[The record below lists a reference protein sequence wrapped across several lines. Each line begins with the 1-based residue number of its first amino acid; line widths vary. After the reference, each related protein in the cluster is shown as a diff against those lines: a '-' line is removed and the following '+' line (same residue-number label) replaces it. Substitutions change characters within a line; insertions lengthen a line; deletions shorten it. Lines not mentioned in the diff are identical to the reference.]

1 MFPSTLCLW
10 CQICGSCLVA
20 LGDTTLPNGW
30 SMIVVFYLD
39 KTWIWRMHSLLGPL
53 KFNLFQGSFKIQ
65 MVQWW
70 KWMIWARKPRALD
83 LMLMGIDKNQA
94 LVNFSVA
101 WERGKPTKGL
111 TLKVAGFD
119 SPWNQSC
126 LCHPLFPLQP
136 CWLHQGSTFVFF
148 ESAYYNSLQY
158 CSTFSL
164 NFNLHSSS
172 FSQTQ
177 PAFNLE
183 FNGRF
188 GEFAMYILSCC

>member
-10 CQICGSCLVA
+10 CQVCGSCLVA

-30 SMIVVFYLD
+30 SMMVVFYLD

-70 KWMIWARKPRALD
+70 KWMIWARKPKALD

-119 SPWNQSC
+119 SHEINLVC
-126 LCHPLFPLQP
+126 VIP
-136 CWLHQGSTFVFF
+136 CSHCSLVDFIQGSTFNLFF
-148 ESAYYNSLQY
+148 SRLLTIAYNIAVPSLWTSTSIHLALLKLNLFLILNSMED
-158 CSTFSL
+158 SVSL
-164 NFNLHSSS
+164 LCI
-172 FSQTQ
+172 
-177 PAFNLE
+177 
-183 FNGRF
+183 
-188 GEFAMYILSCC
+188 Y